1 MGKKDGRPSRDAL
14 HGQIARVRAVVD
26 KANFLVDVRDARIP
40 WSSAS
45 AGIFS
50 PSRKVPMAV
59 ILNKAD
65 LADPGLTG
73 TWKRALEEEGHLVA
87 LTSATQAGK
96 SRKTVLRLLERA
108 QKEVRS
114 ALGVLRVALV
124 GFPNVGK
131 SSIINRVLKIHRT
144 HVGDRPGVTK
154 GEQWVNLFPGCYLLD
169 TPGVIHLYDRVRQV
183 SPWRFDRLAWCR
195 LVPEGAYDPVDLVER
210 FCAYA
215 ALRGGLSLAGAY
227 AKLDPDW
234 ADPRLTLERVAE
246 RFGMRSQGGDCNLHA
261 AAVRFMS
268 DLVGGRLG
276 RLTLERPNEVTKQGH
291 EAPQE

>member
-1 MGKKDGRPSRDAL
+1 MGTRDRRPNKDSL
-14 HGQIARVRAVVD
+14 HGQIARVRSVVD
-26 KANFLVDVRDARIP
+26 KANFLIDVRDARIP

-45 AGIFS
+45 VGIFA

-73 TWKRALEEEGHLVA
+73 TWKRQLEEEGHLVA
-87 LTSATQAGK
+87 LTSATQAGR
-96 SRKTVLRLLERA
+96 SRKIVLELLERA
-108 QKEVRS
+108 QKKAKS

-131 SSIINRVLKIHRT
+131 SSIINRVMKIRRT
-144 HVGDRPGVTK
+144 RVGDRPGVTK

-195 LVPEGAYDPVDLVER
+195 LVPEGAFDPVDLVER
-210 FCAYA
+210 LCAYA
-215 ALRGGLSLAGAY
+215 ARRGGLSLTGSY
-227 AKLDPDW
+227 AKLEPDW
-234 ADPRLTLERVAE
+234 EDPRLTLDRVAE
-246 RFGMRSQGGDCNLHA
+246 RFGMRSRGGEVNYHA
-261 AAVRFMS
+261 AAVRFLS

-276 RLTLERPNEVTKQGH
+276 RLTLERPNEVTNEAH
-291 EAPQE
+291 EAAQE